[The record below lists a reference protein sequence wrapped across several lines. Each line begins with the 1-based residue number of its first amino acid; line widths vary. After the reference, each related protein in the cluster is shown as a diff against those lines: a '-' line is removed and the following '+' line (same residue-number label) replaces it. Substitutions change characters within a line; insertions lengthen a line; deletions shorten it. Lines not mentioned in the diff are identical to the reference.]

1 MNFRH
6 SFEPGLAQFSPVLL
20 FELSRGALQ
29 TRPEGERAP
38 IPRDC
43 DTLWE
48 PTCARDVWKLET
60 VGKTDHLHFAEE
72 FGKEGEWSWFLS
84 AVVSYLGFQSASQ
97 YFSSRQSLTHTYTRN
112 TLGSLCSEYLPWL
125 ITQKKQGYG
134 EREME
139 SRGSL
144 CVLHVIRPVFPA
156 LMIHLSKSLL
166 PILRWKFAF
175 FRLPTAKLRL
185 ATSGHD
191 LSSVALG
198 RLL

>member
-38 IPRDC
+38 IPRDS

-60 VGKTDHLHFAEE
+60 IGKTNRLHFAEE

-84 AVVSYLGFQSASQ
+84 AVVSYLGFQSAFQ
-97 YFSSRQSLTHTYTRN
+97 YFSNRQSLTHMYTH

-125 ITQKKQGYG
+125 ITQKSKATEKGRWKAG
-134 EREME
+134 EACVF
-139 SRGSL
+139 STSSVLFCPNFCSPSAVGSL
-144 CVLHVIRPVFPA
+144 PF
-156 LMIHLSKSLL
+156 
-166 PILRWKFAF
+166 
-175 FRLPTAKLRL
+175 
-185 ATSGHD
+185 
-191 LSSVALG
+191 SVANCETETYDLRSWFVICCTRQTFVIG
-198 RLL
+198 A

>member
-1 MNFRH
+1 MQEQRRGDSVWVLINLLFFAKPGPQFVNFRH

-60 VGKTDHLHFAEE
+60 VGKTHHLHFAEE

-97 YFSSRQSLTHTYTRN
+97 YFSSRQSLTHTYTH

-125 ITQKKQGYG
+125 ITQK
-134 EREME
+134 
-139 SRGSL
+139 
-144 CVLHVIRPVFPA
+144 
-156 LMIHLSKSLL
+156 SKATGKG
-166 PILRWKFAF
+166 RWKAGEACVFS
-175 FRLPTAKLRL
+175 T
-185 ATSGHD
+185 
-191 LSSVALG
+191 SSVLFS
-198 RLL
+198 RL